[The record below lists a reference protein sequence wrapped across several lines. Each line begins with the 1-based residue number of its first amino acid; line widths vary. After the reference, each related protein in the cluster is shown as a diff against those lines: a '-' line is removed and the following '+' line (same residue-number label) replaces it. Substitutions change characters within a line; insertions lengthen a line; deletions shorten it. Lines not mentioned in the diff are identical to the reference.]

1 MLKTLLKW
9 FSPSASAV
17 ADLAAGSIQRSVN
30 SATEGRE
37 AVVAKYAAIAA
48 EASAVATRLSD
59 IMADGKIDDDEK
71 KQLAAMLTPLS
82 EKILAIVKD

>member
-71 KQLAAMLTPLS
+71 KQLASMLTPLS

>member
-17 ADLAAGSIQRSVN
+17 ADLAAGSIQRTVN
-30 SATEGRE
+30 SATDGRE

-48 EASAVATRLSD
+48 EASAVAAKLSE
-59 IMADGKIDDDEK
+59 IMADGRIDDNEK
-71 KQLAAMLTPLS
+71 GQLASLLTPLS
-82 EKILAIVKD
+82 EKMLALVKD

>member
-1 MLKTLLKW
+1 MLKTLLRW

-71 KQLAAMLTPLS
+71 KQLASMLTPLS

>member
-59 IMADGKIDDDEK
+59 IMADGKIHDDEK
-71 KQLAAMLTPLS
+71 KQLASMLTPLS

>member
-1 MLKTLLKW
+1 MLKTLRKW

-71 KQLAAMLTPLS
+71 KQLASMLTPLS

>member
-1 MLKTLLKW
+1 MLKTILKW

-71 KQLAAMLTPLS
+71 KQLASMLTPLS

>member
-48 EASAVATRLSD
+48 EASAVATKLSD
-59 IMADGKIDDDEK
+59 IMADGKINDDEK
-71 KQLAAMLTPLS
+71 KQLASMLTPLS

>member
-1 MLKTLLKW
+1 MLKTILKW

-30 SATEGRE
+30 SATDGHE

-71 KQLAAMLTPLS
+71 KQLASMLTPLS

>member
-1 MLKTLLKW
+1 MFKTLLKW

-59 IMADGKIDDDEK
+59 IMADGKIDNDEK
-71 KQLAAMLTPLS
+71 KQLASMLTPLS